1 MNRLTSLLTVCAL
14 GTAASASDL
23 NLSIESGGSNA
34 VTVSPGEIVTYNVV
48 GELSDSL
55 NEGLALFSIDLSMPG
70 VTLTPAGAP
79 TSTNMQNFDSPLGLS
94 NPAGFGGTQTGADL
108 KQIGGMQ
115 NTLLN
120 SFAPAPSGS
129 VITGIAQPGSAE
141 TLLTGQVTMP
151 TQSGTYTLDAS
162 NVLANVIRQGETGL
176 VTWFVDEAGTG
187 TVTPLTVTVE
197 SLFADTNS
205 LSLSAGGTVTLTL
218 DGGASNAGNF
228 YFMGASASGTTPG
241 FVVDGLVLPLN
252 FDAFTTYTINN
263 PNGAPYSGKIGFL
276 DGVGLGTTT
285 ITVPAGSFPSMA
297 GLTIN
302 HAYIVHD
309 GVSTVMTS
317 NAEPL
322 TLLP

>member
-1 MNRLTSLLTVCAL
+1 MTTSTLLL
-14 GTAASASDL
+14 
-23 NLSIESGGSNA
+23 LS
-34 VTVSPGEIVTYNVV
+34 
-48 GELSDSL
+48 
-55 NEGLALFSIDLSMPG
+55 GLALGEEPAEIAPTTWHDALS
-70 VTLTPAGAP
+70 P
-79 TSTNMQNFDSPLGLS
+79 TSTETGGQLLSPSSRFRVEADSYGL
-94 NPAGFGGTQTGADL
+94 
-108 KQIGGMQ
+108 
-115 NTLLN
+115 
-120 SFAPAPSGS
+120 
-129 VITGIAQPGSAE
+129 
-141 TLLTGQVTMP
+141 
-151 TQSGTYTLDAS
+151 AS
-162 NVLANVIRQGETGL
+162 LIWGETGL